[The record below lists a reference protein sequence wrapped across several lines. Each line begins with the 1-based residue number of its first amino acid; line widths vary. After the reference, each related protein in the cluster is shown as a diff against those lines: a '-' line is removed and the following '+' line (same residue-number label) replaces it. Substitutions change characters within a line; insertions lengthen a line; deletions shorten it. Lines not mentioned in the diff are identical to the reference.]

1 MKTHTNR
8 RVALIT
14 GANRG
19 IGLQT
24 AKDLGHDGDILL
36 LGVRDLPKG
45 KAAAER
51 LRQEDFEAE
60 AVHLDV
66 TDPVTRSSD
75 RYFIFAGRLTACA
88 QSPMDKGQIS
98 ASSWE

>member
-1 MKTHTNR
+1 MSVTGSLVTSAPDFAAFWDVVR
-8 RVALIT
+8 MLI
-14 GANRG
+14 
-19 IGLQT
+19 
-24 AKDLGHDGDILL
+24 AKGEA
-36 LGVRDLPKG
+36 V
-45 KAAAER
+45 AER
-51 LRQEDFEAE
+51 MRQESFEAE